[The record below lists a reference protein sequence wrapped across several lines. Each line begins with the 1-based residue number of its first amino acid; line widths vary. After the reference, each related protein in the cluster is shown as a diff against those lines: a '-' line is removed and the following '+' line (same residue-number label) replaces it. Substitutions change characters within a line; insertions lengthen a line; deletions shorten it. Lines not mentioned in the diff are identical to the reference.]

1 MAGATARIMIL
12 IPGAA
17 MCQLRDSLSLIT
29 ITDPPDCR
37 AKSNPG

>member
-1 MAGATARIMIL
+1 MIL